1 MRPNSCEDLLNRP
14 DKGQSEAFGTLSLL
28 FRKILDEKRF
38 DVSRLN
44 TSVMA
49 YLTDPRNGYIH
60 NVKKISSERSNI
72 HKEIMRPTMT
82 WKVFR
87 KLLKVLGVRHVKLT
101 LDLDWGRGK
110 PHSIH
115 DVEIQILNEAQFP
128 EYHDFPD
135 DDDDDSNDS

>member
-1 MRPNSCEDLLNRP
+1 MRPNSCEDLLGRP
-14 DKGQSEAFGTLSLL
+14 DKGQSEAHGTLSLL

-44 TSVMA
+44 TAVLS
-49 YLTDPRNGYIH
+49 YLTDPRNGYVN

-101 LDLDWGRGK
+101 LDLDWGAGK

-115 DVEIQILNEAQFP
+115 DVEIRILNESQFP
-128 EYHDFPD
+128 DFDPED
-135 DDDDDSNDS
+135 DEESSGS